1 MSANTVFDD
10 TFIAVESI
18 CSTMVGDGEII
29 RVGRCACVAIGKKLS
44 DTCASIA
51 GVYSCITTSGNDRR
65 YGVWYG
71 SGVGNMCVSGTRI
84 VCVLVDGSVACG
96 VSNTLSIPFQS
107 NDRILLLFGEFRPF
121 CS

>member
-1 MSANTVFDD
+1 MTTNTVFDD
-10 TFIAVESI
+10 TFIAIEGI

-65 YGVWYG
+65 YSGWYG
-71 SGVGNMCVSGTRI
+71 SGVGNMCVGGTGI
-84 VCVLVDGSVACG
+84 VCVLVDSSGACG
-96 VSNTLSIPFQS
+96 VRNTFSISF
-107 NDRILLLFGEFRPF
+107 
-121 CS
+121 